1 MSKTRFDL
9 EDELMKCWHITD
21 DIAAVSDIVVDTEM
35 DDRDKDKFLNIL
47 IGMKQLYDHKFQE
60 AYNTMDALI
69 RQRELI

>member
-1 MSKTRFDL
+1 MKTRFDL

-35 DDRDKDKFLNIL
+35 DDRDKDKLLNIL

-60 AYNTMDALI
+60 TYNTMDALI